1 MFAKMGGSAKAYAAV
16 VLIRLM
22 YSGMHVMSKVALDQ
36 GMNPLVFVF
45 YRHTTAALVLIP
57 ITFLFERRKA
67 KPVTFKIG
75 WKMFIHAL
83 YGVTACGVLFNLG
96 LNYASATSSS
106 ALYNVQPVVTFIL
119 AVIFGMET
127 LKLTRFHGK
136 VKFAGILFCIAGV
149 TVLAFYE
156 GPMFRSFNHHHLYQT
171 GGGSPSGAEE
181 THSKKQWVLGIFLM
195 TLSNVLAG
203 LWTVLQGPL
212 IEDTSKLM
220 NTTLQISCASVQAF
234 LVAVATERDFSK
246 WKLGWNIG
254 LVAIIYSGI
263 IVTALSYYMQM
274 WTIAKRGPVFLA
286 MSMPLTFVFTI
297 VISSFIIGDAVSLG
311 SIFAGVL
318 LVGGLYNVFWG
329 KSIEERDDLTKIS
342 AAAGAGGNKPGLELP
357 QQQQSKA
364 GQEAPG
370 QVPDDDD
377 DDPEA
382 KV

>member
-1 MFAKMGGSAKAYAAV
+1 MFLAKMGSSAKAYAAV

-57 ITFLFERRKA
+57 ITFLLERGKA

-75 WKMFIHAL
+75 CKMFVHAL
-83 YGVTACGVLFNLG
+83 YGVTACGDLFNLG

-127 LKLTRFHGK
+127 MKLTRFHGK
-136 VKFAGILFCIAGV
+136 MKFAGIFFCVAGV
-149 TVLAFYE
+149 SVLAFYD
-156 GPMFRSFNHHHLYQT
+156 GPMFRSFNHHHLFQN
-171 GGGSPSGAEE
+171 GSSSSPAGEDS
-181 THSKKQWVLGIFLM
+181 HSKNQWVFGIFLM
-195 TLSNVLAG
+195 TLSNILAG

-212 IEDTSKLM
+212 IDDTSKLM
-220 NTTLQISCASVQAF
+220 NTTLQICCASVQAF
-234 LVAVATERDFSK
+234 VVAVAAERDFSK
-246 WKLGWNIG
+246 WRLGWNIS
-254 LVAIIYSGI
+254 LAAIIYSGV

-318 LVGGLYNVFWG
+318 LVGGLYNVLWG
-329 KSIEERDDLTKIS
+329 KSIEERDEMNKIS
-342 AAAGAGGNKPGLELP
+342 AGKPGLEL
-357 QQQQSKA
+357 QLDNREE
-364 GQEAPG
+364 EAARQH
-370 QVPDDDD
+370 QVQVDEAD
-377 DDPEA
+377 A

>member
-1 MFAKMGGSAKAYAAV
+1 MSGGAKAYAAV
-16 VLIRLM
+16 VLIRIM

-36 GMNPLVFVF
+36 GMNPLVFLF

-57 ITFLFERRKA
+57 VTFVVERRKA

-83 YGVTACGVLFNLG
+83 YGVTACGDLFNLG
-96 LNYASATSSS
+96 LNYTSATSSS

-136 VKFAGILFCIAGV
+136 VKFAGILFCVAGV
-149 TVLAFYE
+149 TILAFYE
-156 GPMFRSFNHHHLYQT
+156 GPMFRSFNHHHLFQNGGG
-171 GGGSPSGAEE
+171 GGGSSAAGAGD

-220 NTTLQISCASVQAF
+220 NTTLQISWASLQAF
-234 LVAVATERDFSK
+234 LVAVAVERDFSK
-246 WKLGWNIG
+246 WRLGWNVG
-254 LVAIIYSGI
+254 LAAIIYSGV

-297 VISSFIIGDAVSLG
+297 VISSFVIGDAVSLG
-311 SIFAGVL
+311 
-318 LVGGLYNVFWG
+318 
-329 KSIEERDDLTKIS
+329 
-342 AAAGAGGNKPGLELP
+342 
-357 QQQQSKA
+357 
-364 GQEAPG
+364 
-370 QVPDDDD
+370 
-377 DDPEA
+377 
-382 KV
+382 

>member
-1 MFAKMGGSAKAYAAV
+1 MVAKMGGAAKAYAAV

-45 YRHTTAALVLIP
+45 YRHSTAALVLIP
-57 ITFLFERRKA
+57 VTFVLERRKA

-83 YGVTACGVLFNLG
+83 YGVTACGDLFNLG

-127 LKLTRFHGK
+127 MKLTRFHGQ

-156 GPMFRSFNHHHLYQT
+156 GPMFRSFNHHQLFQNGNNGT
-171 GGGSPSGAEE
+171 PGAD
-181 THSKKQWVLGIFLM
+181 THSKKQWVFGIFLM

-234 LVAVATERDFSK
+234 VVAVAAERDFSK
-246 WKLGWNIG
+246 WKLGFNIS
-254 LVAIIYSGI
+254 LVAIIYSGV

-297 VISSFIIGDAVSLG
+297 IISSFILGDAVSLG
-311 SIFAGVL
+311 SIFAGIL
-318 LVGGLYNVFWG
+318 LVGGLYNVLWG
-329 KSIEERDDLTKIS
+329 KSKEEQDDMNKIS
-342 AAAGAGGNKPGLELP
+342 AGKPGLEL
-357 QQQQSKA
+357 
-364 GQEAPG
+364 QEKQDA
-370 QVPDDDD
+370 QVGGDDA
-377 DDPEA
+377 EA

>member
-1 MFAKMGGSAKAYAAV
+1 MRLLAAKMSGGAKAYAAV
-16 VLIRLM
+16 VLIRIM

-36 GMNPLVFVF
+36 GMNPLVFLF

-57 ITFLFERRKA
+57 VTFVVERRKA

-83 YGVTACGVLFNLG
+83 YGVTACGDLFNLG
-96 LNYASATSSS
+96 LNYTSATSSS

-136 VKFAGILFCIAGV
+136 VKFAGILFCVAGV
-149 TVLAFYE
+149 TILAFYE
-156 GPMFRSFNHHHLYQT
+156 GPMFRSFNHHHLFQNGGG
-171 GGGSPSGAEE
+171 GGGSGSSAGAGD

-220 NTTLQISCASVQAF
+220 NTTLQISWASLQAF
-234 LVAVATERDFSK
+234 LVAVAVERDFSK
-246 WKLGWNIG
+246 WRLGWNVG
-254 LVAIIYSGI
+254 LAAIIYSGV

-297 VISSFIIGDAVSLG
+297 VISSFVIGDAVSLG
-311 SIFAGVL
+311 SIFAGAL

-329 KSIEERDDLTKIS
+329 KSIEERDDDDDLMNKIS
-342 AAAGAGGNKPGLELP
+342 GPG
-357 QQQQSKA
+357 KA
-364 GQEAPG
+364 GQDKAADNNPASSS
-370 QVPDDDD
+370 QVPDDDA
-377 DDPEA
+377 EA

>member
-1 MFAKMGGSAKAYAAV
+1 MRLLAAKMSGGAKAYAAV
-16 VLIRLM
+16 VLIRIM

-36 GMNPLVFVF
+36 GMNPLVFLF

-57 ITFLFERRKA
+57 VTFVVERRKA

-83 YGVTACGVLFNLG
+83 YGVTACGDLFNLG
-96 LNYASATSSS
+96 LNYTSATSSS

-136 VKFAGILFCIAGV
+136 VKFAGILFCVAGV
-149 TVLAFYE
+149 TILAFYE
-156 GPMFRSFNHHHLYQT
+156 GPMFRSFNHHHLFQNGGG
-171 GGGSPSGAEE
+171 GGGSSAAGAGD

-220 NTTLQISCASVQAF
+220 NTTLQISWASLQAF
-234 LVAVATERDFSK
+234 LVAVAVERDFSK
-246 WKLGWNIG
+246 WRLGWNVG
-254 LVAIIYSGI
+254 LAAIIYSGV

-297 VISSFIIGDAVSLG
+297 VISSFVIGDAVSLG
-311 SIFAGVL
+311 SIFAGAL

-329 KSIEERDDLTKIS
+329 KSIEERDDDDLMNKIS
-342 AAAGAGGNKPGLELP
+342 GPG
-357 QQQQSKA
+357 KA
-364 GQEAPG
+364 GLDKAADNNPASSS
-370 QVPDDDD
+370 QVPDDGA
-377 DDPEA
+377 EA

>member
-1 MFAKMGGSAKAYAAV
+1 MRLLAAKMSGGAKAYAAV
-16 VLIRLM
+16 VLIRIM

-36 GMNPLVFVF
+36 GMNPLVFLF

-57 ITFLFERRKA
+57 VTFVVERRKA

-83 YGVTACGVLFNLG
+83 YGVTACGDLFNLG
-96 LNYASATSSS
+96 LNYTSATSSS

-136 VKFAGILFCIAGV
+136 VKFAGILFCVAGV
-149 TVLAFYE
+149 TILAFYE
-156 GPMFRSFNHHHLYQT
+156 GPMFRSFNHHHLFQNGGG
-171 GGGSPSGAEE
+171 GGGSSAAGAGD

-220 NTTLQISCASVQAF
+220 NTTLQISWASLQAF
-234 LVAVATERDFSK
+234 LVAVAVERDFSK
-246 WKLGWNIG
+246 WRLGWNVG
-254 LVAIIYSGI
+254 LAAIIYSGV

-297 VISSFIIGDAVSLG
+297 VISSFVIGDAVSLG
-311 SIFAGVL
+311 SIFAGAL

-329 KSIEERDDLTKIS
+329 KSIEERDDDGLMNKIS
-342 AAAGAGGNKPGLELP
+342 GPPG
-357 QQQQSKA
+357 KA
-364 GQEAPG
+364 GQDKAADNNPASSS
-370 QVPDDDD
+370 QVPDDGA
-377 DDPEA
+377 EA

>member
-1 MFAKMGGSAKAYAAV
+1 MRLLAAKMSGGAKAYAAV
-16 VLIRLM
+16 VLIRIM

-36 GMNPLVFVF
+36 GMNPLVFLF

-57 ITFLFERRKA
+57 VTFVVERRKA
-67 KPVTFKIG
+67 KLVTFKIG

-83 YGVTACGVLFNLG
+83 YGVTACGDLFNLG
-96 LNYASATSSS
+96 LNYTSATSSS

-136 VKFAGILFCIAGV
+136 VKFAGILFCVAGV
-149 TVLAFYE
+149 TILAFYE
-156 GPMFRSFNHHHLYQT
+156 GPMFRSFNHHHLFQNGGG
-171 GGGSPSGAEE
+171 GGGSSAAGAGD

-220 NTTLQISCASVQAF
+220 NTTLQISWASLQAF
-234 LVAVATERDFSK
+234 LVAVAVERDFSK
-246 WKLGWNIG
+246 WRLGWNVG
-254 LVAIIYSGI
+254 LAAIIYSGV

-297 VISSFIIGDAVSLG
+297 VISSFVIGDAVSLG
-311 SIFAGVL
+311 SIFAGAL

-329 KSIEERDDLTKIS
+329 KSIEERDDDDLMNKIS
-342 AAAGAGGNKPGLELP
+342 GPG
-357 QQQQSKA
+357 KA
-364 GQEAPG
+364 GLDKAADNNPASSS
-370 QVPDDDD
+370 QVPDDGA
-377 DDPEA
+377 EA

>member
-1 MFAKMGGSAKAYAAV
+1 MRLLAAKMSGGAKAYAAV
-16 VLIRLM
+16 VLIRIM

-36 GMNPLVFVF
+36 GMNPLVFLF

-57 ITFLFERRKA
+57 VTFVVERRKA

-83 YGVTACGVLFNLG
+83 YGVTACGDLFNLG
-96 LNYASATSSS
+96 LNYTSATSSS

-136 VKFAGILFCIAGV
+136 VKFAGILFCVAGV
-149 TVLAFYE
+149 TILAFYE
-156 GPMFRSFNHHHLYQT
+156 GPMFRSFNHHHLFQNGGG
-171 GGGSPSGAEE
+171 GGGSSAAGAGD

-203 LWTVLQGPL
+203 LWTVLQ
-212 IEDTSKLM
+212 
-220 NTTLQISCASVQAF
+220 AF
-234 LVAVATERDFSK
+234 LVAVAVERDFSK
-246 WKLGWNIG
+246 WRLGWNVG
-254 LVAIIYSGI
+254 LAAIIYSGV

-297 VISSFIIGDAVSLG
+297 VISSFVIGDAVSLG
-311 SIFAGVL
+311 SIFAGAL

-329 KSIEERDDLTKIS
+329 KSIEERDDDDLMNKIS
-342 AAAGAGGNKPGLELP
+342 GPG
-357 QQQQSKA
+357 KA
-364 GQEAPG
+364 GLDKAADNNPASSS
-370 QVPDDDD
+370 QVPDDGA
-377 DDPEA
+377 EA

>member
-1 MFAKMGGSAKAYAAV
+1 MRLLAAKMSGGAKAYAAV
-16 VLIRLM
+16 VLIRIM

-36 GMNPLVFVF
+36 GMNPLVFLF

-57 ITFLFERRKA
+57 VTFVVERRKA

-83 YGVTACGVLFNLG
+83 YGVTACGDLFNLG
-96 LNYASATSSS
+96 LNYTSATSSS

-136 VKFAGILFCIAGV
+136 VKFAGILFCVAGV
-149 TVLAFYE
+149 TILAFYE
-156 GPMFRSFNHHHLYQT
+156 GPMFRSFNHHHLFQNGGG
-171 GGGSPSGAEE
+171 GGGSSAAGAGD

-220 NTTLQISCASVQAF
+220 NTTLQISWASLQAF
-234 LVAVATERDFSK
+234 LVAVAVERDFSK
-246 WKLGWNIG
+246 WRLGWNVG
-254 LVAIIYSGI
+254 LAAIIYSGV

-297 VISSFIIGDAVSLG
+297 VISSFVIGDAVSLG
-311 SIFAGVL
+311 SIFAGAL

-329 KSIEERDDLTKIS
+329 KSIEERDDDDLMNKIS
-342 AAAGAGGNKPGLELP
+342 GPG
-357 QQQQSKA
+357 KA
-364 GQEAPG
+364 GQDKAADNDPASS
-370 QVPDDDD
+370 QVPDDGA
-377 DDPEA
+377 EA